1 MNKISGLILAVLLG
15 AAAFLP
21 REAYAEP
28 VAIDVVGNT
37 FYLPLQVV
45 DGVQLYSLD
54 EGKGYPA
61 VQTVLASRGDAQL
74 VAGGAPIL
82 GTSANVPFVGLQ
94 FRLSK
99 KFFDVSDN
107 ELHFGA
113 WVGWP
118 SNEKGAIY
126 GLMASVPLW

>member
-1 MNKISGLILAVLLG
+1 MNKINGLILAVLVALAVAG
-15 AAAFLP
+15 PRAAH
-21 REAYAEP
+21 AEP
-28 VAIDVVGNT
+28 VAIDVGGNT

-61 VQTVLASRGDAQL
+61 VQTVLASRGDGQL

-82 GTSANVPFVGLQ
+82 GTSENVPFLGLQ

-113 WVGWP
+113 WVGFP
-118 SNEKGAIY
+118 SDKKGAIW
-126 GLMASVPLW
+126 GLLASIPLW